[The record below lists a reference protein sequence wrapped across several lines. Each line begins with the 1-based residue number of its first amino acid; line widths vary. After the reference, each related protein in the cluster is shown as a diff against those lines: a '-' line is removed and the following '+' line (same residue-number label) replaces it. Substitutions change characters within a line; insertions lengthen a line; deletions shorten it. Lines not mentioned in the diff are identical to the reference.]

1 MAKIDALVKVAI
13 STRVLGTAFGIGIG
27 ALPGLLELPKLKGST
42 SSEKSRIIG
51 KILLGAGIGGT
62 LGNIGGLMLSKDKL
76 APNHRIFEQD
86 NFHKTTN
93 VGLKRILPGSII
105 GATPGIIQLTGISKS
120 NTKEQNQDIFNK
132 GFRKILTG
140 GAIGGTILSQNNLFN
155 RVSRGF

>member
-13 STRVLGTAFGIGIG
+13 NTRVLGTAFGAGLG

-62 LGNIGGLMLSKDKL
+62 LGNVGGLLLSKDRL
-76 APNHRIFEQD
+76 SADHNIFE
-86 NFHKTTN
+86 NFHKTDN

-105 GATPGIIQLTGISKS
+105 GATPGIIQLTGINKS
-120 NTKEQNQDIFNK
+120 NTKEQNQDIFNR
-132 GFRKILTG
+132 GFKKMLA
-140 GAIGGTILSQNNLFN
+140 GATIGGTILSQNNLLN
-155 RVSRGF
+155 RVGRGF